1 MIKPLEFQ
9 EEAREKLTEKF
20 LKLWDDNKRKLPLV
34 FQSPTGS
41 GKTFMVSSFIRGLN
55 KLPQWDVDK
64 TFIWVTFSDDIA
76 MQSKDKFIN
85 YFENTLE
92 NNLLTVADINKGKLQ
107 KNEILFLNWQKIVS
121 RAESTKRILRRPEN
135 EEERKETGYYF
146 EDFIENTHKDNRE
159 IILIIDEAHT
169 HVTERGAKPIIDMI
183 NPSVVLHVS
192 ATPDRNLIAEA
203 AGYDSFIKIPHKRVV
218 EEGLIKEKVIVQTEE
233 DLNRYLKEIKKGSL
247 EEAMIDLAIE
257 KRGEI
262 VKEYK
267 KLKKKINPLIL
278 VQLPNDDSNSISLGE
293 KTKEEIATEIL
304 HKKGVDEKKIARW
317 FENHKK
323 PDYLEEPDD
332 EHEYLLFKQAAG
344 TGWDCPRAHI
354 LVRFRE
360 IQSETFDLQTVGR
373 ILRMPEPHK
382 KEDYVNS
389 PTIRTGY
396 LFTNYDRNKI
406 HEKWKDVSPNKPA
419 TLPAKRKKGIK
430 NIHLKSD
437 FVSRLEYGDLADSAK
452 FQMSFLKSMNK
463 YFGINSDDLLKGKG
477 SAKLSRKGINLKPE
491 IKRKI
496 IMNAEFKDFD
506 NLNMEFDKEGE
517 DMELEMSNNDI
528 EKTFNYYIYRLLT
541 EQTEDE
547 AKISNIVRSHP
558 TLKSAIRVWFKSVLT
573 DNSNYMYKIF
583 IEDIDKDSSSIFR
596 PAITQALKDYKP
608 ILKEIINKRR
618 EIQESREANDFTIL
632 DEYWF
637 SEDYLDIPAK
647 LCVLD
652 KFYLKNEEGKD
663 NEEDFMKYI
672 DSKEDKISWWFK
684 NGDYGKE
691 YYAIKYWNTKEE
703 AWRLFFPDWII
714 LFKDGKIG
722 IFDTKKGD
730 TALPQGRGHTKD
742 KAKYLQMKME
752 KLGKNFVGGIAVKEN
767 NVWYY
772 HEGKDYDYYP
782 GRLNKDWKKFEDLMG
797 KN

>member
-1 MIKPLEFQ
+1 MINPLEFQ
-9 EEAREKLTEKF
+9 KEAKEKLTEKF
-20 LKLWDDNKRKLPLV
+20 LKLWENKKRQLPLV

-41 GKTFMVSSFIRGLN
+41 GKTFMVSDFIRGLN

-64 TFIWVTFSDDIA
+64 AFIWVTFSDDLA
-76 MQSKDKFIN
+76 MQSKDKFQN

-92 NNLLTVADINKGKLQ
+92 NNLLTLSDINRGKLR
-107 KNEILFLNWQKIVS
+107 KNEILFLNWQKIVT
-121 RAESTKRILRRPEN
+121 RAESTRRVLRRPED
-135 EEERKETGYYF
+135 EKQRKETGFYF
-146 EDFIENTHKDNRE
+146 EDFIENTHKENRE

-169 HVTERGAKPIIDMI
+169 HVTEKGAKPIIDMI

-192 ATPDRNLIAEA
+192 ATPAPEIKLQAVDL
-203 AGYDSFIKIPHKRVV
+203 DSFLKISHEEVV
-218 EEGLIKEKVIVQTEE
+218 KQGLIKERVIVQTEE
-233 DLNRYLKEIKKGSL
+233 DIKRHIKEFKKGSL
-247 EEAMIDLAIE
+247 EEAMIDLALE
-257 KRGEI
+257 KREEI

-267 KLKKKINPLIL
+267 QLKKDINPLVL
-278 VQLPNDDSNSISLGE
+278 VQLPNDDSKSISAGE

-304 HKKGVDEKKIARW
+304 HKKGVKEEKIARW
-317 FENHKK
+317 FDNHPK
-323 PDYLEEPDD
+323 PEFLEELDSD
-332 EHEYLLFKQAAG
+332 YDFLLFKQTAG

-373 ILRMPEPHK
+373 ILRMSEPQK

-389 PTIRTGY
+389 PILRTGF

-406 HEKWKDVSPNKPA
+406 NEKWKDISPNKPA
-419 TLPAKRKKGIK
+419 TLPARRKKGIK
-430 NIHLKSD
+430 NISLKSD
-437 FVSRLEYGDLADSAK
+437 FVSRVEYGDLADSAK
-452 FQMSFLKSMNK
+452 FQKSFLNSMNK
-463 YFGINSDDLLKGKG
+463 YFGITSDDLLRGKG
-477 SAKLSRKGINLKPE
+477 SKKLLDKGINLKPE

-496 IMNAEFKDFD
+496 IMNATFKDFD
-506 NLNMEFDKEGE
+506 NLGMEFSKEGE

-528 EKTFNYYIYRLLT
+528 EKTFNYYIYRVLT

-547 AKISNIVRSHP
+547 SKISNIARSHP
-558 TLKSAIRVWFKSVLT
+558 TLKSAVRVWFKSALT

-583 IEDIDKDSSSIFR
+583 IEDIDKESSSVFR
-596 PAITQALKDYKP
+596 RAITQALKDYKP

-618 EIQESREANDFTIL
+618 EIQESRESNDFMIL
-632 DEYWF
+632 NEYWF
-637 SEDYLDIPAK
+637 TEDYLEIPSN

-652 KFYLKNEEGKD
+652 KFYLKDEEGKI

-672 DSKEDKISWWFK
+672 DTKKDKIDWWFK

-703 AWRLFFPDWII
+703 AWRLFYPDWII
-714 LFKDGKIG
+714 LFKDGRIG

-730 TALPQGRGHTKD
+730 TALPEGRGHTKD
-742 KAKYLQMKME
+742 KAKYLNLKIK
-752 KLGKNFVGGIAVKEN
+752 KLGKKFIGGIVVKEN

-772 HEGKDYDYYP
+772 HEGDNYDYYP
-782 GRLNKDWKKFEDLMG
+782 GKLNKDWKGFEDLF
-797 KN
+797 